1 MNIWNWTHEGL
12 LLLEQRVRNPRCRVT
27 HGALLDYLMETHGLT
42 RNKARVWKREATI
55 ELYGTARI
63 REGQK

>member
-1 MNIWNWTHEGL
+1 